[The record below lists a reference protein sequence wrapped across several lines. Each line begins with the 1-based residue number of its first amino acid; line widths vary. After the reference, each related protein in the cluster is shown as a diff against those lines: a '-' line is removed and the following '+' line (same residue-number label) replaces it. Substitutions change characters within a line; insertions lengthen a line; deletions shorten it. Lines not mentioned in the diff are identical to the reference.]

1 MSCFSSEHFTKCSKR
16 CATCIS
22 GELPSEQGARH
33 CAVLTLIFLP
43 MGGGGGGGKI
53 SNMLAKLNYI
63 GHRRP
68 DVIRLDIGTNDMASG
83 ANPHALALEIRGYAM
98 CLLRQV
104 YCVP

>member
-1 MSCFSSEHFTKCSKR
+1 
-16 CATCIS
+16 
-22 GELPSEQGARH
+22 
-33 CAVLTLIFLP
+33 
-43 MGGGGGGGKI
+43 MGGGGGGK
-53 SNMLAKLNYI
+53 MAKMGPKLKNN